1 MMPAN
6 STQEPTSAAA
16 ALAAQ
21 RHRRW
26 DDPPS
31 WREMLKHRSKL
42 WMWIAAGSL
51 FFGVLH
57 LLRGDLG
64 LGVTWLGVAL
74 LQWYVSGLHRSR
86 ASQLAA
92 AADEPQAAR
101 R

>member
-1 MMPAN
+1 
-6 STQEPTSAAA
+6 
-16 ALAAQ
+16 
-21 RHRRW
+21 
-26 DDPPS
+26 
-31 WREMLKHRSKL
+31 MLKHRSKL